1 MVDLLLLLFA
11 STRAIVR
18 SLLYIEHFG
27 LNAWQYS
34 RLAAAHETRRS
45 TQFPEA
51 CFPGSFGGNGG
62 FKGKSSLHHAFPI
75 SPRGLRWS
83 WGVAM
88 ARRQGSESETEDFH
102 SLPSPGLQ
110 DDGDAEGGGMEP
122 PVHPVRSMQGAFEES
137 IVESTEG
144 SKPKP
149 SMDLNAE
156 ERRRR
161 LLDSSQ
167 YDDSWTARWRQKKH
181 ARYHPCEKLISQII
195 FGLHLLQQQQ
205 AKSEEEVVKILQTHV
220 NEIDTFLERTAE
232 DFQLAINDID
242 ERIRFLKLP
251 MAHQSVFETMLD
263 DKKFR
268 TQLLDGNEKIVT
280 IIDRTTKAMN
290 ASMLDIH
297 NCNHAN
303 RELGKYL
310 DMVQHSWPKSKRGV
324 AEVYGAMRGNEHGW
338 TRYLKDLQTK
348 GNDLGRGLSD
358 LANVVGDMSKMAT
371 LASKRSKKAAS
382 SGSKSA
388 PTSPGLRSKF
398 SDHSAP
404 PLPSPPG
411 SSDLNKPLPKN
422 PHGLPAAIS
431 NAATKAT
438 AVSSVDRSEK
448 TGHTPKSSEA
458 LPTRTSS
465 LQRKAEAEDPP
476 RPKTAGARPT
486 AREARAADSRANT
499 LELMAFLKSDTN
511 PLRMNPPEDA
521 KLTSIPRETQ
531 KKVLG
536 KSQSHSVDLLV
547 DPRPKTANANEKVVV
562 RSKSQGT
569 LDILKAADEAKAQAR
584 AQIQAH
590 TRAKPSMTP
599 SMSTSMTGSFRP
611 SQDMERPSMDTGA
624 SSMKR

>member
-1 MVDLLLLLFA
+1 
-11 STRAIVR
+11 
-18 SLLYIEHFG
+18 
-27 LNAWQYS
+27 
-34 RLAAAHETRRS
+34 
-45 TQFPEA
+45 
-51 CFPGSFGGNGG
+51 
-62 FKGKSSLHHAFPI
+62 
-75 SPRGLRWS
+75 
-83 WGVAM
+83 M

-102 SLPSPGLQ
+102 SLPSPGLG
-110 DDGDAEGGGMEP
+110 DEADAEGGGMEP

-137 IVESTEG
+137 IVDSTEG

-149 SMDLNAE
+149 SLDLSAE
-156 ERRRR
+156 ERRKK
-161 LLDSSQ
+161 LLDSTQ
-167 YDDSWTARWRQKKH
+167 YDDAWTARWRQKQH

-232 DFQLAINDID
+232 DFKLAINDID

-251 MAHQSVFETMLD
+251 MAHMDVFETMLD

-290 ASMLDIH
+290 ASTLDIH
-297 NCNHAN
+297 KCNHAN

-310 DMVQHSWPKSKRGV
+310 DKVQHSWPKSKRGV
-324 AEVYGAMRGNEHGW
+324 AEVYAAMRGNEHGW

-348 GNDLGRGLSD
+348 GNDLGRGLSE
-358 LANVVGDMSKMAT
+358 LATVVGDMSKMAA
-371 LASKRSKKAAS
+371 LASKRSKKAAL

-398 SDHSAP
+398 SDQPAP
-404 PLPSPPG
+404 PIPSPPG
-411 SSDLNKPLPKN
+411 SSDLNKPLPKHPN
-422 PHGLPAAIS
+422 GLPAAIS

-438 AVSSVDRSEK
+438 AVSSTDKPEQN
-448 TGHTPKSSEA
+448 GHAPNTSEA

-465 LQRKAEAEDPP
+465 LQRRAEAEDPP

-499 LELMAFLKSDTN
+499 LELMSFLKSGPN
-511 PLRMNPPEDA
+511 PLRMNPPEEA
-521 KLTSIPRETQ
+521 TLTSMPRETQ
-531 KKVLG
+531 KQTLE
-536 KSQSHSVDLLV
+536 KSHSKSVDLLV
-547 DPRPKTANANEKVVV
+547 DPRPKTGNSNDRVVG
-562 RSKSQGT
+562 RSRSQGA
-569 LDILKAADEAKAQAR
+569 LDILKAADEAKAQAK

-590 TRAKPSMTP
+590 TRAKPSTTP
-599 SMSTSMTGSFRP
+599 SMTMSMTGSYRP
-611 SQDMERPSMDTGA
+611 SQEMERPSMDTGTP
-624 SSMKR
+624 SMKR